1 MGSHSR
7 FSTTTRIRLF
17 NAASSSRDVPPL
29 GLRLAPWDSMSAY
42 ADSLFDTLIYRSL
55 SRSPHAV
62 PAARKNRR
70 RDRPLRAA
78 REDDAEVEGGAA
90 HLADGPRS
98 SHARVAKCDQRLRGR
113 SPHVPRDQDD
123 PSSRRRAHRHRP
135 EDGTEALETVRG
147 VFGRD
152 PLDAGLVRRD
162 ARRGLP
168 PPDRRQATDAEAQ
181 HATCREWL
189 HGDRLDQGDH
199 DPRRDR
205 LPPHLRIHERAG
217 PLFHGGQIRTFTDDR
232 DQGAPAEARDGRVRA
247 TGEHRRAG
255 DEARGA
261 GRHPPSQHGT
271 RPGRTDL
278 QAGADF
284 MKSGIVSYGAYIPRH
299 RIRPKDLGTVWGA
312 DGEAMGRGLN
322 IRAKSVPGP
331 DEDVITI
338 SVEAARACM
347 AKVDIDP
354 TEIGAI
360 YVGSES
366 HPYAGKPTATIV
378 AEAIGSAPVMTAADF
393 EFACKA
399 GTAAIQTSMGL
410 TLSKMMKYSLAI
422 GSDTSQGAPGD
433 ALEYSASAG
442 GAALLIGVDHAVA
455 DISHTVSYTTDT
467 PDFWRREGQRYPTHG
482 GRFTGEPAYFKHVVN
497 CAQLL
502 FKRAGTTA
510 EDYDYAVFHQPNGK
524 FPVRA
529 AKQLGFKEAQIDT
542 GLCVREIGNTYSGA
556 IMVGLCAILD
566 EAEAGNR
573 IFAVGYGSGAGSDGF
588 DLTVTDEITK
598 LRRDATPTIKELIA
612 DQVFLDYATYA
623 KYRGKILM
631 REA

>member
-1 MGSHSR
+1 
-7 FSTTTRIRLF
+7 
-17 NAASSSRDVPPL
+17 
-29 GLRLAPWDSMSAY
+29 
-42 ADSLFDTLIYRSL
+42 
-55 SRSPHAV
+55 
-62 PAARKNRR
+62 
-70 RDRPLRAA
+70 
-78 REDDAEVEGGAA
+78 
-90 HLADGPRS
+90 
-98 SHARVAKCDQRLRGR
+98 
-113 SPHVPRDQDD
+113 
-123 PSSRRRAHRHRP
+123 
-135 EDGTEALETVRG
+135 
-147 VFGRD
+147 
-152 PLDAGLVRRD
+152 
-162 ARRGLP
+162 
-168 PPDRRQATDAEAQ
+168 
-181 HATCREWL
+181 
-189 HGDRLDQGDH
+189 
-199 DPRRDR
+199 
-205 LPPHLRIHERAG
+205 
-217 PLFHGGQIRTFTDDR
+217 
-232 DQGAPAEARDGRVRA
+232 
-247 TGEHRRAG
+247 
-255 DEARGA
+255 
-261 GRHPPSQHGT
+261 
-271 RPGRTDL
+271 
-278 QAGADF
+278 
-284 MKSGIVSYGAYIPRH
+284 MKAGIVSYGGYIPRY
-299 RIRPKDLGTVWGA
+299 RIRPKDIGVVWGS

-366 HPYAGKPTATIV
+366 HPYAVKPTATIV

-467 PDFWRREGQRYPTHG
+467 PDFWRREGQRYPSHG

-524 FPVRA
+524 FPVRV
-529 AKQLGFKEAQIDT
+529 AKQLGFKDPQIDA
-542 GLCVREIGNTYSGA
+542 GLCVRDIGNTYSGA
-556 IMVGLCAILD
+556 I
-566 EAEAGNR
+566 
-573 IFAVGYGSGAGSDGF
+573 
-588 DLTVTDEITK
+588 
-598 LRRDATPTIKELIA
+598 
-612 DQVFLDYATYA
+612 
-623 KYRGKILM
+623 
-631 REA
+631 